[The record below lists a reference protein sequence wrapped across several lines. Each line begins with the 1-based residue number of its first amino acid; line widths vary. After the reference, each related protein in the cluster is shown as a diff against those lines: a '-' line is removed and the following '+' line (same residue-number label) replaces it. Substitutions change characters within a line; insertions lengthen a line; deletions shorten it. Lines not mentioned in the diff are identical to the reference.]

1 MSMQDTVGDMLTRIR
16 NAQMANKV
24 SVTMPSSKLRK
35 SIADLLVSE
44 GYVASAVV
52 TEEENNKAT
61 LTIELKYFEGRAVI
75 ETIQRYSRP
84 GLRQFRGKDD
94 IPTVKQGMGVAIVST
109 SQGIMSDRAAR
120 AAGIGGEIVAFVA

>member
-1 MSMQDTVGDMLTRIR
+1 M
-16 NAQMANKV
+16 
-24 SVTMPSSKLRK
+24 
-35 SIADLLVSE
+35 
-44 GYVASAVV
+44 
-52 TEEENNKAT
+52 
-61 LTIELKYFEGRAVI
+61 KYFEGRAVI

-84 GLRQFRGKDD
+84 GLRQFRGKDE

>member
-24 SVTMPSSKLRK
+24 SVAMPSSKLRK

-44 GYVASAVV
+44 GYVASALV

-84 GLRQFRGKDD
+84 GLRQFRGKDE

>member
-24 SVTMPSSKLRK
+24 SVAMPSSKLRK

-44 GYVASAVV
+44 GYVASAEVQA
-52 TEEENNKAT
+52 EDNNKAT
-61 LTIELKYFEGRAVI
+61 LTIELKYFEGKAVI

-84 GLRQFRGKDD
+84 GLRQFRGKDA
-94 IPTVKQGMGVAIVST
+94 IPTVKKGMGVAIVST

>member
-1 MSMQDTVGDMLTRIR
+1 MQDTVADMLTRIR

-24 SVTMPSSKLRK
+24 SVAMPSSKLRK

-44 GYVASAVV
+44 GYLQSAEVQA
-52 TEEENNKAT
+52 EDNGKAT
-61 LTIELKYFEGRAVI
+61 LSIELKYYQGRPVI

-84 GLRQFRGKDD
+84 GLRQFRGKDA
-94 IPTVKQGMGVAIVST
+94 IPSVKQGMGVAIVST

>member
-24 SVTMPSSKLRK
+24 SVAMPSSKLRK
-35 SIADLLVSE
+35 SIADLLVNE

-52 TEEENNKAT
+52 TQEDNNKAT
-61 LTIELKYFEGRAVI
+61 LTIELKYFEGKAVI
-75 ETIQRYSRP
+75 ETIQRFSRP
-84 GLRQFRGKDD
+84 GLRQHRGKDN

-109 SQGIMSDRAAR
+109 SKGIMTDRAAR

>member
-24 SVTMPSSKLRK
+24 SVAMPSSKLRK

-52 TEEENNKAT
+52 SEEENNKAT

-84 GLRQFRGKDD
+84 GLRQFRGKDE

>member
-24 SVTMPSSKLRK
+24 SVAMPNSKLRK

-52 TEEENNKAT
+52 AEEANNKAT

-84 GLRQFRGKDD
+84 GLRQFRGKDS

>member
-1 MSMQDTVGDMLTRIR
+1 MSMQDTVVDMLTRIR

-24 SVTMPSSKLRK
+24 SVAMPSSKLRK

-84 GLRQFRGKDD
+84 GLRQFRGKDE

>member
-24 SVTMPSSKLRK
+24 SVAMPSSKLRK

-52 TEEENNKAT
+52 TEQENNKAT

-84 GLRQFRGKDD
+84 GLRQFRGKDE

>member
-24 SVTMPSSKLRK
+24 SVAMPSSKLRK

-84 GLRQFRGKDD
+84 GLRQFRGKDE

-109 SQGIMSDRAAR
+109 SQGIMSDRAER